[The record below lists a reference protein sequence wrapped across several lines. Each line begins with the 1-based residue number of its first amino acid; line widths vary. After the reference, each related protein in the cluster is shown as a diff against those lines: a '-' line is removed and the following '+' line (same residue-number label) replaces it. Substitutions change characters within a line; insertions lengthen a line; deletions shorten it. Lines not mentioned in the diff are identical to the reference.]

1 MQYDKTKDFKPF
13 SYLGA
18 PKLPSVGFIASTV
31 TLVENEVLIGHDECE
46 FQFTVEQMNTMDRGT
61 MTFRAKDMGGGITI
75 KKCSVSGLKMVIK
88 LDRRVV
94 QFGKVQVEWHST
106 SRKYLY

>member
-1 MQYDKTKDFKPF
+1 MQYDKTKDFQPF
-13 SYLGA
+13 RYLGA
-18 PKLPSVGFIASTV
+18 PKLPTVGFIANTV
-31 TLVENEVLIGHDECE
+31 MLVEQDVLIGHDECE

-61 MTFRAKDMGGGITI
+61 VTFRAKDMGGGITI

-94 QFGKVQVEWHST
+94 QFGKVQVEWST
-106 SRKYLY
+106 VSRKYLY